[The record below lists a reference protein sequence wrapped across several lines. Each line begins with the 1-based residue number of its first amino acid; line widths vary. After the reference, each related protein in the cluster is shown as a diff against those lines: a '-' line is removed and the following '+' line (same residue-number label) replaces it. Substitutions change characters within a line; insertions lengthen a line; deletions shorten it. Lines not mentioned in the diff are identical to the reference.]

1 MYRLENLITYED
13 NKGLKIKLIYTVLE
27 IKTKVG
33 EFITVKGIPSNTVFV
48 AGFLFNY
55 TKPDKGDNIYEYWD
69 VQVTYPSSCKIK
81 KIKDYY
87 NTGYAAILAFYK

>member
-1 MYRLENLITYED
+1 MENLITFED
-13 NKGLKIKLIYTVLE
+13 NKDLKIKLIYTVLE

-55 TKPDKGDNIYEYWD
+55 IKPDKGDNIYEYWD